1 MLFQVFILSLL
12 LGLIIGCLVGGFI
25 EWDSATTA
33 IRQLKSDLRIAHKE
47 NDELFEHIYALRNP
61 SARG

>member
-1 MLFQVFILSLL
+1 MLFQIFILSLL
-12 LGLIIGCLVGGFI
+12 LGLTIGFLVGGFI
-25 EWDSATTA
+25 EWDSATTV

-61 SARG
+61 SVRG